1 MGTRAGQDTLE
12 KLNISM
18 RIKPTSVYENI
29 RIYYT
34 IIVVKLLHVS
44 VTFCGHLQ
52 EGFYTK
58 SVLQRRRQTS
68 RL

>member
-1 MGTRAGQDTLE
+1 VGTRVGQEALE
-12 KLNISM
+12 KLNIST
-18 RIKPTSVYENI
+18 RIKPIEVYENI

-52 EGFYTK
+52 EGFYSK
-58 SVLQRRRQTS
+58 GILQRQRQTNQ
-68 RL
+68 L